1 MIDVIP
7 FCLQEVK
14 LIGIDSLGFDLRLCA
29 GAKIESLRF
38 AFSTRVHPFFLSC
51 FKILFLIYDIL
62 RNRAD
67 IIIDGWMLKQPIIG
81 PSKTTKCTNMWL
93 QQQACNIRH
102 WSNNIFT
109 KKIAYADWKT
119 QYNTSMMVLV
129 VSAGE
134 SLESPS
140 FCGKEALISS
150 EGWYLDLPV
159 CFSGSEAESTYSAVA
174 WVRFFR
180 RCFLVI

>member
-67 IIIDGWMLKQPIIG
+67 IIIDGINISCQSKLLQATSEENAEGQIRKLLFPKTNQSTQPKPKWTSQRECWRCSNLLWSCREQFHEPKSKQAMHMFLEQIWTSSWR
-81 PSKTTKCTNMWL
+81 SKQK
-93 QQQACNIRH
+93 
-102 WSNNIFT
+102 S
-109 KKIAYADWKT
+109 KISDFKQFFNWFLNA
-119 QYNTSMMVLV
+119 V
-129 VSAGE
+129 
-134 SLESPS
+134 
-140 FCGKEALISS
+140 IS
-150 EGWYLDLPV
+150 
-159 CFSGSEAESTYSAVA
+159 C
-174 WVRFFR
+174 
-180 RCFLVI
+180 